1 MVKEKI
7 RRLVKSPA
15 VAQIW
20 SWSAGSRLMILA
32 ICILTLLSSGCSLAT
47 TIATRELIDG
57 AVGHKTGIIRM
68 QACVLALI
76 VVVNLLVD
84 FLSGLLEK
92 RTEAV
97 LLGSLRSSVFS
108 RILKKQYAGLGV
120 FHSGDLV
127 NRFFSD
133 VGIIRAGI
141 MEIPPAVV
149 SMTVSLVGG
158 AIILLS
164 MDWRFVIVLAA
175 GGMVSLI
182 LILLYRK
189 PTKRLH
195 KKMREEDGKLHSVIQ
210 ETLENLRLVKASG
223 SEERA
228 KRKARERQKA
238 FTHALL
244 KKGYFS
250 VYMKNGLGALFQFS
264 WLFCMLW
271 GCRGIYRGT
280 LSYGSLAAI
289 IQLVSH
295 IHMPIAQSAS
305 IASQAFSTISS
316 AERVKELTDLPEE
329 EDAEGFSAR
338 DHYGEF
344 TGIDFKDLLFSYG
357 REHEPVLKD
366 VNLMIRQGE
375 FTAVT
380 GISGSGKSTLFQL
393 LLGIYRPTRGQVDF
407 CFEVEEGTLREPAS
421 ARTRSLFAYVP
432 QGNTLFSGTLRE
444 NLTMF
449 TDKASEKEILHA
461 VETACIG
468 NLVRE
473 LDEGLETVIGE
484 RGVGLSE
491 GQAQRVAIA
500 RAILSGAPILL
511 LDESTSALADE
522 TEAQLLRNLG
532 EMKKD
537 SGRKMTCLIV
547 THRKAALEICD
558 CRLQVED
565 GGIRIS

>member
-1 MVKEKI
+1 MKEKI
-7 RRLVKSPA
+7 RRVVKSPA
-15 VAQIW
+15 LAQIW
-20 SWSAGSRLMILA
+20 QWSSGSRLFILV
-32 ICILTLLSSGCSLAT
+32 ICLLNLLSSGCSLAT

-57 AVGHKTGIIRM
+57 AVGHKTEVIRL
-68 QACVLALI
+68 QAYMLALI
-76 VVVNLLVD
+76 VLVNLLVD
-84 FLSGLLEK
+84 FFSGLLEK
-92 RTEAV
+92 KTEAV
-97 LLGSLRSSVFS
+97 LLGSLRHNVLGK
-108 RILKKQYAGLGV
+108 ILKKQYAGLGKY
-120 FHSGDLV
+120 HSGDLV

-133 VGIIRAGI
+133 VGIVRSGI
-141 MEIPPAVV
+141 MGIPPALV

-158 AIILLS
+158 AVILLS

-175 GGMVSLI
+175 GGVVSLT

-195 KKMREEDGKLHSVIQ
+195 KKMRDADGKLHAVVQ

-228 KRKARERQKA
+228 GKKAAEKQKA
-238 FTHALL
+238 FTSALL

-250 VYMKNGLGALFQFS
+250 IYMKNGLGALFQFS

-289 IQLVSH
+289 IQLVGH
-295 IHMPIAQSAS
+295 IHVPIAQSAS
-305 IASQAFSTISS
+305 IASQAYSTISS

-329 EDAEGFSAR
+329 EDAGGFAAR
-338 DHYGEF
+338 DHYSELNE
-344 TGIDFKDLLFSYG
+344 IRFKNLFFSYG

-366 VNLMIRQGE
+366 VNISIHRGE

-393 LLGIYRPTRGQVDF
+393 LLGIYSPSGGQVDF
-407 CFEVEEGTLREPAS
+407 CFEGAEGAYSEPAS
-421 ARTRSLFAYVP
+421 SRTRSLFAYVP

-449 TDKASEKEILHA
+449 TDSATEKEIFHA
-461 VETACIG
+461 AETACIG
-468 NLVRE
+468 SLVRE
-473 LDEGLETVIGE
+473 LDEGLDTVIGE

-511 LDESTSALADE
+511 LDESTSALDDE
-522 TEAQLLRNLG
+522 TEAQLLRNLA
-532 EMKKD
+532 EMKKN
-537 SGRKMTCLIV
+537 SSQKVTCLIV

-558 CRLQVED
+558 NILHVED
-565 GGIRIS
+565 GGIRLS